1 MAAHTGGS
9 AAGGSP
15 AAGDRAAF
23 RAPFLAL
30 ALAAGVAGILDA
42 FALTRYG
49 VFVANQSGNV
59 VHVGMGLVGHDPSW
73 PASVASMAGFA
84 AGAGVAFRLRGLG
97 GPGHRSP
104 AAVELCLTIG
114 ALLLWAAVD
123 VALDRGA
130 VAGIRWVV
138 LVVAGGFSM
147 GCMSALMVRSAGTAV
162 STTYQSGTVAKTGE
176 RIAAWIT
183 GTGPERTK
191 ARHASVMGIIGIA
204 GYATGGGIGALTQ
217 HHAVGTFAVAV
228 SILGLLLLL
237 LTARRA
243 HPPGVVRRD
252 SG

>member
-9 AAGGSP
+9 AAGDSP
-15 AAGDRAAF
+15 AAGERAAF

-84 AGAGVAFRLRGLG
+84 TGAGVAFRLRGRG
-97 GPGHRSP
+97 GPDHRSP
-104 AAVELCLTIG
+104 AAVELCMTIG
-114 ALLLWAAVD
+114 ALLLWAGID
-123 VALDRGA
+123 VALDRGP
-130 VAGIRWVV
+130 VAGVRWVV
-138 LVVAGGFSM
+138 LVVIGGFSM

-162 STTYQSGTVAKTGE
+162 NATYQSGTVAKTGE

-183 GTGPERTK
+183 GTGPARTG
-191 ARHASVMGIIGIA
+191 ARHASLLGSIGIA
-204 GYATGGGIGALTQ
+204 GYATGGGVGALTQ
-217 HHAVGTFAVAV
+217 RHPVWTFAVAV
-228 SILGLLLLL
+228 SILCMLLLS
-237 LTARRA
+237 LTARR
-243 HPPGVVRRD
+243 PQPGTRRA
-252 SG
+252 GPG